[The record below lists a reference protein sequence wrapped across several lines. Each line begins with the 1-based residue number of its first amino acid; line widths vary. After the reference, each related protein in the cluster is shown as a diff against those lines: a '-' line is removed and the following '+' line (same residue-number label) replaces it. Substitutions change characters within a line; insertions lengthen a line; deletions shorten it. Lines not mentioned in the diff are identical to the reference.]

1 MKGKVIILGV
11 TGGISAYKAAELLR
25 FFVKAGADVHV
36 IMTKA
41 AQRFV
46 TPLTF
51 QTLSGNPVHTRMFNL
66 IDQREIGH
74 ISLSERAD
82 IMVVAPATANFVG
95 KVASGIADDL
105 LTTTVMAT
113 KAPILI
119 APAMNTAMYHN
130 PSYRENEEKLR
141 RLGCHFV
148 DPSTGMLAC
157 GWEGEGKLQEP
168 SVIFEAARAVLSPK
182 DLCGRTI
189 LVTAGP
195 TREEMDPVRFF
206 SNYSSGKMG
215 YALARAAW
223 RRGARVY
230 LVTGPVSLAAPWGV
244 ETIAVTSAK
253 EMREAVLRLFDS
265 VDVVIKTAAVADYR
279 PEERFPLKIRKGE
292 TPLNVKLVKN
302 PDILAELG
310 RNKGGCFLVGFAAE
324 TGDAAESAAR
334 KLSEKNLDM
343 VVGNDVTCDGAGFAV
358 DTNIVKIL
366 TRDGRAEAL
375 PLMGKDELADEIL
388 DRIVERLGQGRK
400 EENR

>member
-11 TGGISAYKAAELLR
+11 TGGIAAYKAAELLR
-25 FFVKAGADVHV
+25 LFVKAGADAHV

-51 QTLSGNPVHTRMFNL
+51 QTLSGNPVHTKMFNL
-66 IDQREIGH
+66 IDEREIGH

-82 IMVVAPATANFVG
+82 IIVIAPATANFIG

-130 PSYRENEEKLR
+130 PIYRENEEKLR

-168 SVIFEAARAVLSPK
+168 AVIFEAAGTVLSPK
-182 DLCGRTI
+182 DFCGRTVI
-189 LVTAGP
+189 VTAGP

-215 YALARAAW
+215 YAIARAAR
-223 RRGARVY
+223 RRGARVS

-244 ETIAVTSAK
+244 ETISVTSAR

-265 VDVVIKTAAVADYR
+265 ADVVIKTAAVADYR
-279 PEERFPLKIRKGE
+279 PEERSSSKIRKGE
-292 TPLNVKLVKN
+292 TPLTVKLVKN

-310 RNKGGCFLVGFAAE
+310 RNKGDCFLVGFAAE

-343 VVGNDVTCDGAGFAV
+343 VVGNDVTCAGAGFAV

-366 TRDGRAEAL
+366 TRDGRTEAM

-388 DRIVERLGQGRK
+388 DRISERLGQGRK

>member
-11 TGGISAYKAAELLR
+11 TGGIAAYKAAELLR

-130 PSYRENEEKLR
+130 PIYRENEEKLR

-182 DLCGRTI
+182 DLYGRTI

-215 YALARAAW
+215 YAVARAAW

-279 PEERFPLKIRKGE
+279 PEERSPLKIRKGE

-343 VVGNDVTCDGAGFAV
+343 VVGNDVMCDGAGFAV

>member
-1 MKGKVIILGV
+1 MKGKVTILGV
-11 TGGISAYKAAELLR
+11 TGGIAAYKAAELLR
-25 FFVKAGADVHV
+25 LFVKAGADVHV
-36 IMTKA
+36 VMTKA

-51 QTLSGNPVHTRMFNL
+51 QTLSGNPVHTKMFNL

-82 IMVVAPATANFVG
+82 IMVIAPATANFIG

-130 PSYRENEEKLR
+130 PIYRENEEKLR

-168 SVIFEAARAVLSPK
+168 AVIFEAAGTVLSPK
-182 DLCGRTI
+182 DFCGRTVI
-189 LVTAGP
+189 VTAGP

-215 YALARAAW
+215 YAIARAAR
-223 RRGARVY
+223 RRGARVS

-244 ETIAVTSAK
+244 ETISVTSAR

-265 VDVVIKTAAVADYR
+265 ADVVIKTAAVADYR
-279 PEERFPLKIRKGE
+279 PEERSSSKIRKGE
-292 TPLNVKLVKN
+292 TPLTVKLVKN

-310 RNKGGCFLVGFAAE
+310 RNKGDCFLVGFAAE

-343 VVGNDVTCDGAGFAV
+343 VVGNDVTCAGAGFAV

-366 TRDGRAEAL
+366 TRDGRTEAM

-388 DRIVERLGQGRK
+388 DRIAERLGQGRK

>member
-11 TGGISAYKAAELLR
+11 TGGIAAYKAAELLR
-25 FFVKAGADVHV
+25 LFVKAGADAHV

-51 QTLSGNPVHTRMFNL
+51 QTLSGNPVHTKMFNL
-66 IDQREIGH
+66 IDEREIGH

-82 IMVVAPATANFVG
+82 IMVIAPATANFIG

-130 PSYRENEEKLR
+130 PIYRENEEKLR
-141 RLGCHFV
+141 RMGCHFV
-148 DPSTGMLAC
+148 EPSTGMLAC

-168 SVIFEAARAVLSPK
+168 AVIFEAAGTVLSPK
-182 DLCGRTI
+182 DFCGRTVI
-189 LVTAGP
+189 VTAGP

-215 YALARAAW
+215 YAIARAAR
-223 RRGARVY
+223 RRGARVS

-244 ETIAVTSAK
+244 ETISVTSAR

-265 VDVVIKTAAVADYR
+265 ADVVIKTAAVADYR
-279 PEERFPLKIRKGE
+279 PEERSSSKIRKGE
-292 TPLNVKLVKN
+292 TPLTVKLVKN

-310 RNKGGCFLVGFAAE
+310 RNKGDCFLVGFAAE

-343 VVGNDVTCDGAGFAV
+343 VVGNDVTCAGAGFAV

-366 TRDGRAEAL
+366 TRDGRKEAM

-388 DRIVERLGQGRK
+388 DRISERLGQGRK

>member
-11 TGGISAYKAAELLR
+11 TGGIAAYKAAELLR
-25 FFVKAGADVHV
+25 LFMKAGADVHV

-130 PSYRENEEKLR
+130 PIYRENEEKLR
-141 RLGCHFV
+141 RMGCHFV

-157 GWEGEGKLQEP
+157 GWEGEGKLQDL
-168 SVIFEAARAVLSPK
+168 SVIFEAARTVLSPK
-182 DLCGRTI
+182 DLCGRTV

-215 YALARAAW
+215 YAVAGAAR

-265 VDVVIKTAAVADYR
+265 ADVVIKTAAVADYR
-279 PEERFPLKIRKGE
+279 PEERSPLKIRKGE

-366 TRDGRAEAL
+366 TPDGRAEAL

-388 DRIVERLGQGRK
+388 DRIVERIGQGRK

>member
-11 TGGISAYKAAELLR
+11 TGGIAAYKAAELLR
-25 FFVKAGADVHV
+25 LFVKAGADAHV
-36 IMTKA
+36 VMTEA

-66 IDQREIGH
+66 IDEREIGH

-113 KAPILI
+113 KAPVLI

-130 PSYRENEEKLR
+130 PIYRENEDKLR
-141 RLGCHFV
+141 RLGRHFV

-168 SVIFEAARAVLSPK
+168 SVIFEAARTVMSPK
-182 DLCGRTI
+182 DLYGRTV

-215 YALARAAW
+215 YALARAAR

-230 LVTGPVSLAAPWGV
+230 LVAGPVSLAAPWGV
-244 ETIAVTSAK
+244 ETIAVTSAR
-253 EMREAVLRLFDS
+253 EMREAVLRLFES
-265 VDVVIKTAAVADYR
+265 ADVVIKTAAVADYR
-279 PEERFPLKIRKGE
+279 PEERSSSKIRKGE
-292 TPLNVKLVKN
+292 TPLTVKLVKN

-310 RNKGGCFLVGFAAE
+310 RNKGDCFLVGFAAE

-343 VVGNDVTCDGAGFAV
+343 VVGNDVTCAGAGFAV

-366 TRDGRAEAL
+366 TRDGSSEAL

-400 EENR
+400 EGNR